1 MHDQHDSFDEV
12 DRMLEQLGQRAWRTP
27 GLEQITTKEFSMNQ
41 TRRKMSRTNL
51 ALLLGGLTV
60 IGAGTAFGAAYAMG
74 VFSGHLVTED
84 GQEFDV
90 QMTETGEGVFEGTTS
105 EGHQIKFVTEGSPAL
120 ETLNLELTSP
130 EPGEFTFSVDPN
142 DLNKTWT
149 TTEEPEAA
157 PAASPDKK

>member
-27 GLEQITTKEFSMNQ
+27 DLGQITTKGFIMNN

-51 ALLLGGLTV
+51 AMLIGGLTV

-90 QMTETGEGVFEGTTS
+90 QMTETGNGVFEGTTS
-105 EGHQIKFVTEGSPAL
+105 EGHQIKFITEGSPAQ
-120 ETLNLELTSP
+120 ENIDLELTSP
-130 EPGEFTFSVDPN
+130 ESGEFTFTVDPN
-142 DLNKTWT
+142 DPNKAWT
-149 TTEEPEAA
+149 TTEEPE
-157 PAASPDKK
+157 PAPDKE